1 MKKDTR
7 ARVLRLEQDLQDII
21 DGKHDGSSNET
32 EIDVVVE
39 IAKELI
45 SLLKGA

>member
-1 MKKDTR
+1 MKKGVR
-7 ARVLRLEQDLQDII
+7 ARVLSLEQDLEDIAR
-21 DGKHDGSSNET
+21 GNHDGDVNQVKL
-32 EIDVVVE
+32 DVVIE

>member
-7 ARVLRLEQDLQDII
+7 TRVLRLEQDLQDII
-21 DGKHDGSSNET
+21 DGKHDGGSNET

-45 SLLKGA
+45 SLLKGE

>member
-1 MKKDTR
+1 MKKGVR
-7 ARVLRLEQDLQDII
+7 ARVLTLEQDLQDII
-21 DGKHDGSSNET
+21 DGKHDGGSNES
-32 EIDVVVE
+32 ELDVVVE